1 MAIRF
6 FGGFNTVWM
15 VVMFDLPMVSPYEK
29 KRYAQFRKVLL
40 RDGFSMLQFSVY
52 GRHCPSE
59 ENAEVHEK
67 RVVSALPPEGN
78 VRIIKVTEKQFAR
91 MKTFYG
97 KKRRKTEEPP
107 LQLSFF

>member
-1 MAIRF
+1 
-6 FGGFNTVWM
+6 M
-15 VVMFDLPMVSPYEK
+15 VVMFDLPMETSEERR
-29 KRYAQFRKVLL
+29 RYAQFRKVLL
-40 RDGFSMLQFSVY
+40 RDGFTMLQLSVY

-59 ENAEVHEK
+59 ENADVHEK
-67 RVVSALPPEGN
+67 RVVWALPPKGN

-97 KKRRKTEEPP
+97 KAPRKTEEPP

>member
-1 MAIRF
+1 MIF
-6 FGGFNTVWM
+6 FGGLDTVWM
-15 VVMFDLPMVSPYEK
+15 VVMFDLPTETK
-29 KRYAQFRKVLL
+29 DDRRKYAQFRNFLL

-52 GRHCPSE
+52 GRHCPSN
-59 ENAEVHEK
+59 ENAEVHEN
-67 RVVSALPPEGN
+67 RVMMWLPPKGN

-97 KKRRKTEEPP
+97 KAPRKTEEPP